1 MNILILRIKMN
12 ESITGITKLL
22 EGIGHVVSELVSL
35 VRNKDLEHAELV
47 GLVLKIDFF
56 CKTCGTPN
64 KLMSAYEDDELH
76 TILFMS
82 ELVGTYG
89 FLNSLFD
96 KDKKKLNFITTNL
109 ELAVQKIEK
118 KWKALVRTYSNIK
131 INRGSLQSENE
142 NVNNFPVINW
152 IEMGNNL
159 LEFNA
164 KDYTYP
170 SRSNF
175 SRFE

>member
-1 MNILILRIKMN
+1 MNA
-12 ESITGITKLL
+12 SITGITKLL
-22 EGIGHVVSELVSL
+22 EGIGHVISELVSL

-64 KLMSAYEDDELH
+64 NLMSAYQDDELH

-96 KDKKKLNFITTNL
+96 KDKKK
-109 ELAVQKIEK
+109 
-118 KWKALVRTYSNIK
+118 IK
-131 INRGSLQSENE
+131 LY
-142 NVNNFPVINW
+142 NN
-152 IEMGNNL
+152 
-159 LEFNA
+159 
-164 KDYTYP
+164 
-170 SRSNF
+170 
-175 SRFE
+175 